1 MDAAMQRQRI
11 SDEAAEWVV
20 RLSRSSAPELREAF
34 EAWRAQ
40 GMDYEIAYEREAAI
54 WDRLGRLNALR
65 TTQDPPVAIIPARR
79 NLTWRRMTVAAAG
92 LAATVVL
99 VLTPLLAVSP
109 TKAYATGVGQ
119 QERVRLD
126 DGTLVELNT
135 DSRIEVQFG
144 RHTRTVRL
152 VRGEAMFHVAR
163 DARPFTVQTPSAR
176 LETPKADFTVRLV
189 KTGASVLVSH
199 GAALATETGGN
210 GDVVA
215 IDAAT
220 QAVFAPDQA
229 KVVKISDDDME
240 RKLAW
245 RHGAIELDGETLSD
259 AAGEFNRYSTRQIV
273 IADPA
278 TAALHVGGYF
288 RDNDVDAFVFAITNT
303 FPVKVASSSSEK
315 VVLEKSK

>member
-1 MDAAMQRQRI
+1 M
-11 SDEAAEWVV
+11 DEAAEWVV
-20 RLSRSSAPELREAF
+20 RLSRSQAPELRAAF

-40 GMDYEIAYEREAAI
+40 GVDYDIAFEREAAV
-54 WDRLGRLNALR
+54 WDRLDRLSALR
-65 TTQDPPVAIIPARR
+65 TSQGAPVAFAPAKRK
-79 NLTWRRMTVAAAG
+79 TGWRRMTMVAAG
-92 LAATVVL
+92 LAATIAMG
-99 VLTPLLAVSP
+99 LTPLLALSP

-119 QERVRLD
+119 QARVRLD

-135 DSRIEVQFG
+135 DSRIEVRFG
-144 RHTRTVRL
+144 RHMRSVRL

-163 DARPFTVQTPSAR
+163 DGRPFTVQTPSAR
-176 LETPKADFTVRLV
+176 LETPRADFTVRLV
-189 KTGASVLVSH
+189 TAGAAVLVSH

-220 QAVFAPDQA
+220 QAVVTPDRA
-229 KVVKISDDDME
+229 RVVKVSDDDME

-245 RHGAIELDGETLSD
+245 RHGAIELDGETLAD

-288 RDNDVDAFVFAITNT
+288 RDNDIDAFVFAITHT
-303 FPVKVASSSSEK
+303 FPVKVAGSSSEK
-315 VVLEKSK
+315 VVLAQEK